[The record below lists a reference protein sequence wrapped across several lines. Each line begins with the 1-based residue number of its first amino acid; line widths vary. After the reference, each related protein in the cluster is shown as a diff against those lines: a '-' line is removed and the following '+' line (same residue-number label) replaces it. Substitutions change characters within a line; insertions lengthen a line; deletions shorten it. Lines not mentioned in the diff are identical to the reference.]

1 MIRRSRG
8 YAPLPTMVTMPW
20 KGQVLAAGGELKNT
34 FCIGVD
40 GRFYLS
46 PYVGDLEDLR
56 TVKALK
62 ETIYRFETLLEVEP
76 EVAAC
81 DLHPKYNSTVVAEEM
96 GLPVVKI
103 QHHYAHIFILYGR
116 K

>member
-46 PYVGDLEDLR
+46 PYVG
-56 TVKALK
+56 
-62 ETIYRFETLLEVEP
+62 IW
-76 EVAAC
+76 
-81 DLHPKYNSTVVAEEM
+81 
-96 GLPVVKI
+96 KI
-103 QHHYAHIFILYGR
+103 SVL
-116 K
+116 